1 MFAAVSGHNCN
12 LVSVRFITEF
22 IRHIKFVLTDPDQ
35 ASLHIISR
43 NNYDLIGQSNEPVH
57 LSEKVD
63 LFSILRKKSDN
74 GRQPK
79 NLIFFLNP
87 FRIREKKNIC
97 PRDFRP
103 EKLKR

>member
-1 MFAAVSGHNCN
+1 MFAAESSHNCN
-12 LVSVRFITEF
+12 IVSVRFITKF

-63 LFSILRKKSDN
+63 LFSILRKIQITEGSRKT
-74 GRQPK
+74 
-79 NLIFFLNP
+79 
-87 FRIREKKNIC
+87 
-97 PRDFRP
+97 
-103 EKLKR
+103 

>member
-1 MFAAVSGHNCN
+1 MFAAESSHNCN
-12 LVSVRFITEF
+12 IVSVRF

-63 LFSILRKKSDN
+63 LFSILRKIQITEGSRKT
-74 GRQPK
+74 
-79 NLIFFLNP
+79 
-87 FRIREKKNIC
+87 
-97 PRDFRP
+97 
-103 EKLKR
+103 